1 MPSSS
6 SRLQYLLCTGSGKTF
21 VAPGVPVVAV
31 AYNGIWLRRGTA
43 LIEIG
48 NRLSF
53 TETGGIIT
61 LSFSTEEGDAIYAL
75 CVA

>member
-6 SRLQYLLCTGSGKTF
+6 SRLQYLPCAGSGKMF

-43 LIEIG
+43 FI
-48 NRLSF
+48 
-53 TETGGIIT
+53 ETGGIIT
-61 LSFSTEEGDAIYAL
+61 LSFSIEEEDLIYAL